1 MKDSEIK
8 QLVSNLASLPI
19 DALDDDELLTDLL
32 VDSFAIIDLSIA
44 IQDELNILFV
54 QQDLVQIRTVSDLV
68 SLIKSK
74 LVNDAA

>member
-8 QLVSNLASLPI
+8 QLVSNLASLPV

>member
-8 QLVSNLASLPI
+8 TLVSNLANIPVDSLE
-19 DALDDDELLTDLL
+19 DDELLTDLL

-54 QQDLVQIRTVSDLV
+54 QQDLVQLSTVSDLV
-68 SLIKSK
+68 TLIKTK
-74 LVNDAA
+74 LINNAA